1 MLLRKQGHR
10 WKEQKTTSEELCV
23 LPGTTA
29 HTSHFYLRFFFFFF
43 TLSNRRLS
51 TNPLARYKPQ
61 LVTETTN
68 CYVWSIFLLKGLKC
82 PTYDHNDFFHI
93 LGKSGSE

>member
-23 LPGTTA
+23 LPGTAA
-29 HTSHFYLRFFFFFF
+29 HTSHFYLRCFLAF